1 MPWISARG
9 SDKIVYNQCLK
20 LEQGKILRVESFKGD
35 RWIEIKR
42 KKEDEFEITE
52 KGYNNTTYVVN
63 SKELKTLLKRLFEM
77 EFPRSNQVRISIT
90 S

>member
-1 MPWISARG
+1 M
-9 SDKIVYNQCLK
+9 
-20 LEQGKILRVESFKGD
+20 D
-35 RWIEIKR
+35 RNKKE
-42 KKEDEFEITE
+42 KEDEFEITE

>member
-42 KKEDEFEITE
+42 KKKT
-52 KGYNNTTYVVN
+52 
-63 SKELKTLLKRLFEM
+63 SLK
-77 EFPRSNQVRISIT
+77 
-90 S
+90 